1 MCVLKQAWSR
11 SYPLV
16 QPVEFIQTGWHRRLH
31 IDGEGSSYKFYLNN
45 NLFSILLLIFLSHGL
60 VYKLLRCMYVTPFR
74 YLSLCEPMST

>member
-31 IDGEGSSYKFYLNN
+31 ADGEGSSYKFYLNN
-45 NLFSILLLIFLSHGL
+45 NLFSILLLIFFEPRARLQVTT
-60 VYKLLRCMYVTPFR
+60 VYVCHTF
-74 YLSLCEPMST
+74 SLFESV